1 MNDQEYS
8 YLRTHIL
15 RSTGIDIDSY
25 KSLQMRRRLTS
36 LIENTAQNDVIGYC
50 KELEKESDTLK
61 KLRNFLTINVTE
73 FFRDEGV
80 FTELRKRIL
89 TNVVSNTQRL
99 KIWSAGCSNGA
110 EAYTISMIL
119 ADWPEVISYT
129 ILGTDIDEMSL
140 EIARAGGPYT
150 PDLVKNV
157 PPACIQKYFI
167 CKDGKY
173 WVKAEIK
180 DSATFKP
187 HNLLSDFFT
196 KDFDLILCRNV
207 TIYFTDEAKEKLN
220 RNFHDSLKANGILF
234 IGSTEFMSNPESLG
248 FKKLSP
254 CFYQK
259 IPVSAGVRAG

>member
-1 MNDQEYS
+1 MTDQEYR
-8 YLRTHIL
+8 YLRKRIL
-15 RSTGIDIDSY
+15 ISTGIDIDSY

-36 LIENTAQNDVIGYC
+36 LIENSTNSNVAGYC
-50 KELEKESDTLK
+50 RQIEGETESLK

-80 FTELRKRIL
+80 FLELKKHIL
-89 TNVVSNTQRL
+89 SNIVRNTRRL

-119 ADWPEVISYT
+119 EEYPEIVSYS

-150 PDLVKNV
+150 ADLIKNV
-157 PPACIQKYFI
+157 PASYIANHFI
-167 CKDGKY
+167 CRDGKY
-173 WVKAEIK
+173 WVKSQLKAK
-180 DSATFKP
+180 TSFKP
-187 HNLLSDFFT
+187 HNLLSDFFV
-196 KDFDLILCRNV
+196 KDLDMILCRNV

-220 RNFHDSLKANGILF
+220 RSFNESLKSDGILI
-234 IGSTEFMSNPESLG
+234 IGATEFMPHPEALG

-259 IPVSAGVRAG
+259 IPVHAGAYS

>member
-1 MNDQEYS
+1 MNDREYV
-8 YLRTHIL
+8 YLRKHIL
-15 RSTGIDIDSY
+15 SSTGIDIDSY

-36 LIENTAQNDVIGYC
+36 LIENTTQSDVIGYC
-50 KELEKESDTLK
+50 KELEKESDVLA

-80 FTELRKRIL
+80 FVELKKRIL
-89 TNVVSNTQRL
+89 DNIVSNTRRL

-119 ADWPEVISYT
+119 ADYPEIVSYT
-129 ILGTDIDEMSL
+129 ILGTDIDELSL
-140 EIARAGGPYT
+140 EVARAGGPYT
-150 PDLVKNV
+150 ADLVKNV
-157 PPACIQKYFI
+157 PAACIGKHFI

-173 WVKAEIK
+173 WVKAELK
-180 DSATFKP
+180 ANTMFKP
-187 HNLLSDFFT
+187 HNLLSDFFI
-196 KDFDLILCRNV
+196 KDFDIILCRNV

-220 RNFHDSLKANGILF
+220 RNFNDSLKANGILF
-234 IGSTEFMSNPESLG
+234 IGSTEFMSHPEAVG

-259 IPVSAGVRAG
+259 IPVLAGARA